1 MIVLAIIF
9 PWLYFVLKGKIV
21 PAIICLVLQLT
32 GIGWIP
38 AAVWALIAH
47 LQNRLQRRNEM
58 LISEVLNSPSLNI
71 YS

>member
-1 MIVLAIIF
+1 MLVLAVIF
-9 PWLYFVLKGKIV
+9 PWLYFVLKGKTI

-38 AAVWALIAH
+38 AAIWALNVY
-47 LQNRLQRRNEM
+47 QQGRLERRNEM
-58 LISEVLNSPSLNI
+58 LISEVLNSESINI